1 MADGLDG
8 ARQAGWWQR
17 GWAEVGRLGR
27 DEQPRSWRTAGAE
40 RTTPCDVNCF
50 ARDNGW
56 MIIEIEDLS
65 DPALVD
71 YTSLTDVQLRT
82 RMEPERGLF
91 MAESRNVIERAI
103 EAGYRPRSFLMA
115 HRWLDSMG
123 PILER
128 FGPDAG
134 DIPVYVG
141 DEKIIQKITGF
152 RLHRGALAAMWRK
165 DLPTFE
171 DVIGHATR
179 VVIIEDIVDHTNVG
193 AIFRSA
199 AALDV
204 DAVLVSPSCA
214 DPLYRR
220 SVRVS
225 MGTVFQLP
233 WMRLEKWPDVEALHE
248 HGFHVAALAL
258 GENTI
263 SLDDFSKKLDEN
275 PQTKVAWVLGA
286 EGYGLKPWTLRAVDS
301 CVMIPMGH
309 GVDSLNVAAAGAVAF
324 WASRKRH

>member
-1 MADGLDG
+1 MHVQRR
-8 ARQAGWWQR
+8 ARHNG
-17 GWAEVGRLGR
+17 EV
-27 DEQPRSWRTAGAE
+27 
-40 RTTPCDVNCF
+40 
-50 ARDNGW
+50 
-56 MIIEIEDLS
+56 IIEIEDLS

-71 YTSLTDVQLRT
+71 YTSLTDVQLRS

-103 EAGYRPRSFLMA
+103 ESGFRPRSFLMA
-115 HRWLDSMG
+115 HKWLESME
-123 PILER
+123 PIISR
-128 FGPDAG
+128 FGPDGG

-141 DEKIIQKITGF
+141 DESVIQKITGF
-152 RLHRGALAAMWRK
+152 RLHRGALAAMWRN
-165 DLPTFE
+165 DLPTIE
-171 DVIGHATR
+171 DVLMGATR
-179 VVIIEDIVDHTNVG
+179 IVVIEDIVDHTNVG

-199 AALDV
+199 AALDI

-225 MGTVFQLP
+225 MGTVFQMP
-233 WMRLEKWPDVEALHE
+233 WTRLEKWPDVAVLHD

-258 GENTI
+258 GDNTV
-263 SLDDFSKKLDEN
+263 SLDEFSNMLDEN

-286 EGYGLKPWTLRAVDS
+286 EGYGLKPWTLKAVDTS
-301 CVMIPMGH
+301 VMIPMSH

-324 WASRKRH
+324 WASRKRV